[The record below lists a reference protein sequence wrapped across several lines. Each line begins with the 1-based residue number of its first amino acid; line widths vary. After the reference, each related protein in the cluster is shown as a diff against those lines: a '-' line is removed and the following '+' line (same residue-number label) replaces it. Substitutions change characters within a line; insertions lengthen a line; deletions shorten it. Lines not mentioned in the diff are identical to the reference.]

1 MNSTQICDVNLRKR
15 QVINSG
21 VGQFYLLVYT
31 QLILNRVENPE
42 MEKSKFVLWLLYQN
56 KAIKRITEDV
66 NEENVVQNHDN
77 VEQADVNVNNVL

>member
-1 MNSTQICDVNLRKR
+1 
-15 QVINSG
+15 
-21 VGQFYLLVYT
+21 
-31 QLILNRVENPE
+31 

>member
-1 MNSTQICDVNLRKR
+1 LNSTQICDVNLRKR